1 MQVSTI
7 QKTTA
12 QLASSV
18 ASVVL
23 AVSIGGCFSLRAY
36 EAEALG
42 SAKPARVI
50 GDYHVRAGALVNVF
64 LRSVDDQ
71 PLQVWQNSA
80 DMDAGQHRLLVD
92 CEVTATGK
100 LSRHVLNVSLEH
112 GMRYR
117 LSAEAS
123 DQQGCSEVN
132 LEEID

>member
-1 MQVSTI
+1 MHVSTF

-12 QLASSV
+12 RV
-18 ASVVL
+18 ASVVLIVVL
-23 AVSIGGCFSLRAY
+23 AVSIGGCFSLHAY
-36 EAEALG
+36 EAKALG
-42 SAKPARVI
+42 SAKPTRVS
-50 GDYHVRAGALVNVF
+50 GDYRVRAGAAVNVF

-112 GMRYR
+112 GVRYR

-123 DQQGCSEVN
+123 DSQGCTEVN